1 MAQSTL
7 TQFQI
12 LPRPRWRGFSFA
24 LHRHG
29 AGLFFLP
36 GGVSAS
42 HNRLRLSFCRQCNYT
57 TTTPKPFTGLYR
69 GFSVDLPHS
78 SAHNTAGAQAAYT
91 PPAPRWRAYRQALH
105 FHRYQ
110 TPPPNRDT
118 VQGRAAA
125 YYNKVYIRVRSCYG
139 FMPDSA
145 AYHRP
150 CQPGGVS
157 VSCLHPVQ
165 KSAQRLEVWHRVSSQ
180 GAPGLLGTLHPAGQS
195 INMGAAGGAEPLAAC
210 RRISFRAFAR

>member
-1 MAQSTL
+1 MHARPQPAQKLLLRSAAVIPSWRQQIITFGAINADTISDFTPPTL
-7 TQFQI
+7 
-12 LPRPRWRGFSFA
+12 
-24 LHRHG
+24 
-29 AGLFFLP
+29 AGLFFCLASTRCRAFLFARRCISFSQSFTAVFLP
-36 GGVSAS
+36 SMQ
-42 HNRLRLSFCRQCNYT
+42 LYP
-57 TTTPKPFTGLYR
+57 TTPKPFTGLYR

-157 VSCLHPVQ
+157 SYC
-165 KSAQRLEVWHRVSSQ
+165 VWI
-180 GAPGLLGTLHPAGQS
+180 AGK
-195 INMGAAGGAEPLAAC
+195 C
-210 RRISFRAFAR
+210 CTRRTC